1 MLFRSEWKGFF
12 AIQSARFEL
21 SLESRANYIQ
31 PWRETYRHLIFPPT
45 RVSVIPY
52 FYRRC
57 EENKEEE
64 EVKEEEEASG
74 QRNFATTRCGRV
86 NAIRGDAEKSELR
99 NREGTTFRHLSE
111 DLNNSHS

>member
-12 AIQSARFEL
+12 AIQPARFEL

-57 EENKEEE
+57 EEDKEEEE
-64 EVKEEEEASG
+64 EVKEASG
-74 QRNFATTRCGRV
+74 QCNFATTRYGRV

>member
-1 MLFRSEWKGFF
+1 M
-12 AIQSARFEL
+12 
-21 SLESRANYIQ
+21 
-31 PWRETYRHLIFPPT
+31 
-45 RVSVIPY
+45 
-52 FYRRC
+52 
-57 EENKEEE
+57 
-64 EVKEEEEASG
+64 KEEEEASG